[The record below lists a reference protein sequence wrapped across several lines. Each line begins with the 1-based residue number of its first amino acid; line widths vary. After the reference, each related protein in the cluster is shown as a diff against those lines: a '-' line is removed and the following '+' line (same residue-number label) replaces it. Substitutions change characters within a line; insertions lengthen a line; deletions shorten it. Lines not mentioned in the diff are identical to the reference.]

1 MKKKKPKYLISY
13 LCWRCNST
21 SYLYDTEKPKCG
33 DCGNEKN
40 LLVVSKEKYGP
51 KAINKGM
58 AELVDKM
65 IGILEKDKK
74 DGYYWQGRED
84 DLLKKI
90 EIAKKLK
97 EVLSQKKISI
107 KERDKYLDSLGDE
120 HQES

>member
-1 MKKKKPKYLISY
+1 
-13 LCWRCNST
+13 
-21 SYLYDTEKPKCG
+21 
-33 DCGNEKN
+33 
-40 LLVVSKEKYGP
+40 
-51 KAINKGM
+51 M

-84 DLLKKI
+84 DLLEKI
-90 EIAKKLK
+90 KIAKKLK

-120 HQES
+120 Q